1 MYSTIP
7 PPVKEF
13 TEEEKEILELST
25 CTRIKIM
32 TFNIKYDCRT
42 TGGSELP
49 WVLRYKSV
57 KAMLSEERPA
67 IVCAQEALS
76 NQVATFV
83 FNYACV
89 GEGRNGGTRSEFC
102 PVLADKA
109 QTAVGRN
116 GTFWLSGTPHVPR
129 TKVSASKYNRIA
141 SWAFVTMASDPG
153 ARFLVVST
161 HTCHAS
167 GEARR
172 EQARILC
179 EEVDGIWAL
188 EAGRSCPVV
197 VCGDFNEGKVAG
209 EGCPYPEYRI
219 LSEAGF
225 RDAWRE
231 AREERVYHGYGS
243 SSCHHWDPKF
253 AGTSGDEGLGDSGFI
268 DWVMW
273 KDGMASFF
281 DCGINQHLVPMK
293 AEILAKKYCD
303 IYPSDH
309 FPIAITFASIP
320 TLEPINL

>member
-1 MYSTIP
+1 MYSIIP

-13 TEEEKEILELST
+13 TEEEKEILELSS
-25 CTRIKIM
+25 CTRIKVM
-32 TFNIKYDCRT
+32 SFNIKYDCRKMD
-42 TGGSELP
+42 GPELP
-49 WVLRYKSV
+49 WVLRYKGV
-57 KAMLSEERPA
+57 KALLSEENPA
-67 IVCAQEALS
+67 IVCTQEALS

-83 FNYACV
+83 FNYVCI
-89 GEGRNGGTRSEFC
+89 GEGRNGGTRSEWC
-102 PVLADKA
+102 AVLADKM
-109 QTAVGRN
+109 QTATGHN
-116 GTFWLSGTPHVPR
+116 GTFWLSNTPHVPR
-129 TKVSASKYNRIA
+129 TKVATSKYNRIA
-141 SWAFVTMASDPG
+141 SWAFETMAADPA

-179 EEVDGIWAL
+179 EEVDEIWAV

-197 VCGDFNEGKVAG
+197 VCGDFNEGKVSRDG
-209 EGCPYPEYRI
+209 SPYPEYRI

-231 AREERVYHGYGS
+231 AREERVYNGYGS
-243 SSCHHWDPKF
+243 SSCHHWNPKF
-253 AGTSGDEGLGDSGFI
+253 EASDEGLSDSGFI

-273 KDGMASFF
+273 KDGINSFF

-309 FPIAITFASIP
+309 FPIAITFTSVP
-320 TLEPINL
+320 TLEPITLE